1 MLRYAIG
8 LVALLTIFS
17 SCESDFK
24 LTGEYEEKP
33 LIYGL
38 LDPLDNPNVGGAGHL
53 FRIQKAFLGE
63 ESAFIMALEP
73 DSSYF
78 RYEDLFVELIEYNGS
93 AVSNRWKLDTVMIS
107 TKDTG
112 NPDDDVIDFFGP
124 MQRLYK
130 TKTTSGSDQVNINA
144 DRDYEITLKKKPIG
158 MTTAMTIANMDT
170 VTPIADSKISIVDV
184 STLQFTKP
192 QQNSNTS
199 QRITLVNT
207 SREYINYIL
216 NFSTADRG
224 KQYEVWLRFYYREI
238 IAGVETVKS
247 IEWLVKTVSVGS
259 ETIVQVPI
267 LSENFFSRIGSVVA
281 EEAGVVR
288 KIGRQDG
295 IAGDPNP
302 LDGHSQDLDIE
313 VRIAGEALFSYIDI
327 NNPSNATVL
336 QDKPV
341 YTNITNGLGVFSSR
355 SKVELLS
362 RVYLS
367 NETHLEIVDGQYTK
381 GRGFV
386 IDPN

>member
-1 MLRYAIG
+1 M
-8 LVALLTIFS
+8 
-17 SCESDFK
+17 
-24 LTGEYEEKP
+24 
-33 LIYGL
+33 
-38 LDPLDNPNVGGAGHL
+38 
-53 FRIQKAFLGE
+53 
-63 ESAFIMALEP
+63 
-73 DSSYF
+73 
-78 RYEDLFVELIEYNGS
+78 
-93 AVSNRWKLDTVMIS
+93 
-107 TKDTG
+107 
-112 NPDDDVIDFFGP
+112 
-124 MQRLYK
+124 
-130 TKTTSGSDQVNINA
+130 
-144 DRDYEITLKKKPIG
+144 
-158 MTTAMTIANMDT
+158 
-170 VTPIADSKISIVDV
+170 
-184 STLQFTKP
+184 
-192 QQNSNTS
+192 
-199 QRITLVNT
+199 
-207 SREYINYIL
+207 
-216 NFSTADRG
+216 
-224 KQYEVWLRFYYREI
+224 
-238 IAGVETVKS
+238 KS